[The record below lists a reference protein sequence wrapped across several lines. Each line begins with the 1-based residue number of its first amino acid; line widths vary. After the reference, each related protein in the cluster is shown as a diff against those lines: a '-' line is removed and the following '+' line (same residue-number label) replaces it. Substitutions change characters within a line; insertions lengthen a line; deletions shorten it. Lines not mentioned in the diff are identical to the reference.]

1 MRSFFSSTFLC
12 LFAAVFF
19 LLSCREKI
27 PHIDGG
33 EEPVPE
39 VVEEDPI
46 LQIEEPGA
54 YGVPGGNVVL
64 RDGWQLGIMRY
75 GGSWQNLRMIQP
87 ARARVISLS
96 GLPRPLEKG
105 MEFQAIY
112 LETEQGFT
120 RVCIPYR
127 LQVIQVKDEK
137 VWLKESDQT
146 FFVVEQ

>member
-1 MRSFFSSTFLC
+1 MFC
-12 LFAAVFF
+12 LLA
-19 LLSCREKI
+19 CRDEI

-39 VVEEDPI
+39 EIEDPI

-75 GGSWQNLRMIQP
+75 GGSWQNLRMAQP

-105 MEFQAIY
+105 MEFQAMY
-112 LETEQGFT
+112 LDTEQGFT

-127 LQVIQVKDEK
+127 LQVIEVKDGK
-137 VWLKESDQT
+137 AWLKESDQT
-146 FFVVEQ
+146 YFVVEQ